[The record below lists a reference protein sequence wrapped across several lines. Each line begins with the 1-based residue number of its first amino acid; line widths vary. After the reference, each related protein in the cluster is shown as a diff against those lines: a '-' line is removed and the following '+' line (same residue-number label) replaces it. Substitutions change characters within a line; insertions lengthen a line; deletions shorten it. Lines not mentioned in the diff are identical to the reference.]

1 MSKWWSKIIVLHYRE
16 NKLMISRHFRFRY
29 RTGRDFEKIL
39 DTMSHDNEL
48 VYLKSIR
55 DYVRRELSRLEPT
68 DFKEIAIYNK
78 LYDVVNTCVENFN
91 NERRYEE

>member
-1 MSKWWSKIIVLHYRE
+1 MSKYYTKIIVLHYRE
-16 NKLMISRHFRFRY
+16 KKLLMSRHFRFRY
-29 RTGRDFEKIL
+29 CTGRDFEKIL

-48 VYLKSIR
+48 VYLNSIR
-55 DYVRRELSRLEPT
+55 DYVTRELRRLEPT